1 MIQIIKELK
10 TKMNIIKKDQ
20 EEKMIQIKITNF
32 LIQKIIIAWKIIIIL

>member
-1 MIQIIKELK
+1 MIQIIKEIK

-32 LIQKIIIAWKIIIIL
+32 IIQKIIIA

>member
-32 LIQKIIIAWKIIIIL
+32 LIQKIIIA

>member
-1 MIQIIKELK
+1 MIQIIKEIK

-32 LIQKIIIAWKIIIIL
+32 LIQKIIIA

>member
-1 MIQIIKELK
+1 MIQIIKEIK

-32 LIQKIIIAWKIIIIL
+32 LIQKIIIT